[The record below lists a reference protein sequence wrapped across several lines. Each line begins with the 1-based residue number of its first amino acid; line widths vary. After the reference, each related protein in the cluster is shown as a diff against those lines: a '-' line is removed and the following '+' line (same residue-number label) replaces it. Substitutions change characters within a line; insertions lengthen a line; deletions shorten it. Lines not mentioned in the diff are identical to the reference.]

1 MDPSALIFVA
11 LAVAW
16 AAYLVP
22 KALKHHDDAVRSRSV
37 ERFSHTMRVL
47 ARREPL
53 DRKSARLVVT
63 PGRPASTAVVVTK
76 PSASDAAQAPQAPQA
91 PDTPAAPAA
100 EVAPPAP
107 VELTP
112 AERRAR
118 RAAAKRATKRR
129 RNVLAVLLLANAVV
143 VTLAAVGVHSWLYVA
158 IPGALLV
165 AWLVLCRVMVKKEHA
180 ALAPRAAAP
189 APEPAVAEPA
199 VAEPAVATE
208 EAPVAQD
215 EQVVGE
221 VTEEIAIVTDGGET
235 DVRIESD
242 VRLDPTLWDPVP
254 VTLPTYVSK
263 PAAARRTVR
272 QIAIDDTGVW
282 TSGRTEAD
290 AKLAREADQA
300 DRDKKAKRA
309 DGDDRAVGS

>member
-22 KALKHHDDAVRSRSV
+22 KALRHHDDAVRSRSV
-37 ERFSHTMRVL
+37 EKFSHTMRVL

-53 DRKSARLVVT
+53 DTKSARLVVT

-76 PSASDAAQAPQAPQA
+76 PSTPVEEVAAA
-91 PDTPAAPAA
+91 
-100 EVAPPAP
+100 APPAP

-118 RAAAKRATKRR
+118 RAAAQRATKRR
-129 RNVLAVLLLANAVV
+129 RNVLALLLVANAVV
-143 VTLAAVGVHSWLYVA
+143 ITLAAVGVHSWRYVA
-158 IPGALLV
+158 IPGGLLV
-165 AWLVLCRVMVKKEHA
+165 TWLVLCRVMVKKEHA
-180 ALAPRAAAP
+180 ALAPRAATPVAAP
-189 APEPAVAEPA
+189 TEAPV
-199 VAEPAVATE
+199 E
-208 EAPVAQD
+208 EAPEASVAED

-221 VTEEIAIVTDGGET
+221 VTEEIAIVTEGDHTEIR
-235 DVRIESD
+235 VESD

-263 PAAARRTVR
+263 PAAARRSVR

-300 DRDKKAKRA
+300 DRADRAEKAKRA